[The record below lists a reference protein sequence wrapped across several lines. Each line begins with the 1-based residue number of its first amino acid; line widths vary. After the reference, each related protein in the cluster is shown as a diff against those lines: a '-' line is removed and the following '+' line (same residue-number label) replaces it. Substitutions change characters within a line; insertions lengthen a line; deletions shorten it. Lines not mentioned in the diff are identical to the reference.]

1 MNIIDALLKVLK
13 DSPPNAA
20 LRKCD
25 IEAAKAMLA
34 PAPAPAPPWRER
46 APGSD
51 AAALNP
57 ALAGALGALPSSL
70 MPHRRGGRDPGKRA

>member
-25 IEAAKAMLA
+25 IEAAQALLA
-34 PAPAPAPPWRER
+34 PAPAPAPVVPP
-46 APGSD
+46 APPQ
-51 AAALNP
+51 A
-57 ALAGALGALPSSL
+57 
-70 MPHRRGGRDPGKRA
+70 